1 MTLEI
6 ICLIMFICIFEKMR
20 SQNNKLRQELLD
32 AESDRSQTIEKLKGF
47 KEEIERI
54 EAEMDELE
62 FKNEHLQSRINLQNK
77 DK

>member
-1 MTLEI
+1 
-6 ICLIMFICIFEKMR
+6 MFICIFEKMR